1 MRTFVATVDRSLSL
15 VSRWGAN
22 LGAALIVVTA
32 AIITVNCIARYVF
45 NWPMM
50 FVDEYSCYMLVAL
63 VYLGLGAT
71 LRAGKHVYV
80 DMLVGKLPVPLQRA
94 MSIATLGLGILPL
107 AIMSWYSW
115 KSFWSTYTGNIVS
128 LTPLQTP
135 LWVPYLMVAVGLTI
149 FLLDIIA
156 VVGTKLTSAG
166 PGQNG

>member
-1 MRTFVATVDRSLSL
+1 MRTFVARLDRPLSR
-15 VSRWGAN
+15 VSRWGGN
-22 LGAALIVVTA
+22 LGAVLIVVTA
-32 AIITVNCIARYVF
+32 AIITMNCIARYVF
-45 NWPMM
+45 NWPLM

-80 DMLVGKLPVPLQRA
+80 DMFVGKLPAPLQRA
-94 MSIATLGLGILPL
+94 MSIATMGLGILPL

-115 KSFWSTYTGNIVS
+115 KSFWSIYTGNIVS

-149 FLLDIIA
+149 FLLDMIA

-166 PGQNG
+166 PSRNG

>member
-15 VSRWGAN
+15 VSRWGGN

>member
-1 MRTFVATVDRSLSL
+1 MGRSLSL
-15 VSRWGAN
+15 VSRWGGN
-22 LGAALIVVTA
+22 IGAALIVVTA

-71 LRAGKHVYV
+71 LRAEKHVYV
-80 DMLVGKLPVPLQRA
+80 DMFVGKLPVPLQRA
-94 MSIATLGLGILPL
+94 MGIATLGLGTLPV

-115 KSFWSTYTGNIVS
+115 KSFWSIYTGKIVS

-135 LWVPYLMVAVGLTI
+135 LWVPYLTVAIGLTI

-156 VVGTKLTSAG
+156 IVGSRLTST
-166 PGQNG
+166 PQGQNG

>member
-1 MRTFVATVDRSLSL
+1 MGTFVATVDRSLSL
-15 VSRWGAN
+15 VSRWGGN

-32 AIITVNCIARYVF
+32 AIITVNCITRYVL
-45 NWPMM
+45 NWPLM

-80 DMLVGKLPVPLQRA
+80 DMFVGKLPVPWQRT

-115 KSFWSTYTGNIVS
+115 KSFWSTYTGKIVS

-135 LWVPYLMVAVGLTI
+135 LWVPYLTVAIGLTI

-156 VVGTKLTSAG
+156 VAGTKLTSTPQG
-166 PGQNG
+166 RNG

>member
-15 VSRWGAN
+15 VSRWGGN

-80 DMLVGKLPVPLQRA
+80 DMLVGKFPVPLQRA

>member
-1 MRTFVATVDRSLSL
+1 MRTFVARLDRSLSL
-15 VSRWGAN
+15 VSRWGGN

>member
-1 MRTFVATVDRSLSL
+1 MGTFVATVDRSLSL
-15 VSRWGAN
+15 VSRWGGN